1 MTQDKIISILNTIRD
16 NADVSYQNCVP
27 VLTEKDL
34 LSTYGAVIIGQPY
47 VKNQF
52 IAQFLNFYMYEETK
66 QHIFE
71 SEFDRLKQPADRARY
86 GSFEAFRNTIKPIEY
101 DETKLDRILK
111 LYKPDVKTAYFT
123 RNRQD
128 IFPMSITDVELEG
141 AFQSYEA
148 MGSFIEGLYAQL
160 VNSNK
165 VVEYNAIKEC
175 INVNANGGA
184 IKTHAISGVNENTA
198 KQIAKM
204 IRSYATKMGKPSTE
218 YNAYADMEGAVGNP
232 VETST
237 PRKSLLLIADSDTI
251 AEVSVE
257 VLASAFNLPYADFQV
272 NLIEVDDFGYNVYNR
287 ETQQVVGH
295 TDSRIRFMLCD
306 EAAFKIKDLL
316 TVNATGMNDATL
328 TRQTFYHIWQMI
340 EMRPWAN
347 AVAFVE
353 EADDSNILT
362 IDNSIVRYNAPATL
376 KSTDTLVSVD
386 FDNVFVDS
394 NGREYDIDEIEADEL
409 LNKFFGVLS
418 SAFLS
423 FEIVSEDS
431 KEAVISRTSANAVTA
446 GTYEVGG
453 EDVTI
458 TEAEETEFYET
469 YGDTCY
475 VKFITSGA
483 DNTVFFVLGFVDTN
497 ALQIA
502 DSISSNAHITF

>member
-1 MTQDKIISILNTIRD
+1 MTQEKIISILNTIRD
-16 NADVSYQNCVP
+16 NGDVSYKNCVP
-27 VLTEKDL
+27 VLKEGDI

-71 SEFDRLKQPADRARY
+71 SEFDRLKEPADRARW

-101 DETKLDRILK
+101 DEEKLDRILK
-111 LYKPDVKTAYFT
+111 LYKPDVKTAYFS

-148 MGSFIEGLYAQL
+148 MGTFIEGLYAQL

-175 INVNANGGA
+175 INVNVNGGA
-184 IKTHAISGVNENTA
+184 IKTKKIAPITDQTA
-198 KQIAKM
+198 KSIAKM

-287 ETQQVVGH
+287 KTQQVVGH
-295 TDSRIRFMLCD
+295 TDSKIRFILCD

-316 TVNATGMNDATL
+316 TVNASGMNDATL
-328 TRQTFYHIWQMI
+328 TRQTFYHVWQMI

-347 AVAFVE
+347 AIAFVE
-353 EADDSNILT
+353 EVENENTIS
-362 IDNSIVRYNAPATL
+362 IDNNIVRYGVPATMTYTGGAQAH
-376 KSTDTLVSVD
+376 SEETELVSTNGEIFNINDLADDDPAQPFVSILTSFVNVD
-386 FDNVFVDS
+386 TSTEGKIVVSRATANDFES
-394 NGREYDIDEIEADEL
+394 GEYTVEG
-409 LNKFFGVLS
+409 K
-418 SAFLS
+418 
-423 FEIVSEDS
+423 
-431 KEAVISRTSANAVTA
+431 T
-446 GTYEVGG
+446 
-453 EDVTI
+453 VTI
-458 TEAEETEFYET
+458 TQAQVDAFYEK
-469 YGDTCY
+469 YGELAY
-475 VKFITSGA
+475 VKIISTVGSTSVFAVVGVIA
-483 DNTVFFVLGFVDTN
+483 DNGIK
-497 ALQIA
+497 IA
-502 DSISSNAHITF
+502 DTINSKAHITF